1 LSQFLIFVQKIGIQL
16 RKSIVLTKVKIG
28 MTFASITFGNVFIRS
43 QVTIYLFKN
52 RIGGNGMLSM
62 IGLIGGLLL
71 LIYLTMR
78 GMNILVVGPLAAV
91 FVAVLSGMPLFPQL
105 AAEGEANLVTNYMG
119 GFAGFIT
126 SWYLMFLLGAVFG
139 KVMEDSGAA
148 DSVSKF
154 VVDKFGIKYAVLAI
168 VAACAILTY
177 GGVSLFVVAFSV
189 YPMAV
194 SLFKQAD
201 LPRRFIPAALAFGSV
216 TFTMT
221 SAGSPEIQNWIPI
234 EYLNTDPYAGWEV
247 SLIVAIFMAIF
258 GYWWLKRMIQ
268 KAVERGERFEAREG
282 DPETL
287 NKELPS
293 PIRGLIPL
301 IVVLVVS
308 YIFHDSLK
316 QSALI
321 IALLGG
327 VIATYVLNRKFFQ
340 SFWNA
345 VSEGTVG
352 ALIAIGNT
360 AAVVGFGGVAK
371 AVPAFETAVDFMTSI
386 PGSPL
391 IGGAL
396 AVSVI
401 AGMTGSASGGQAIA
415 LPILAPHYME
425 LGVNPEAL
433 HRVVSISSGALD
445 TLPHN
450 GYVVTTIRSICG
462 ESHQDAYGAVGAL
475 TAIVPL
481 LGVILA
487 IILFSLGL
495 GI

>member
-1 LSQFLIFVQKIGIQL
+1 
-16 RKSIVLTKVKIG
+16 
-28 MTFASITFGNVFIRS
+28 
-43 QVTIYLFKN
+43 
-52 RIGGNGMLSM
+52 MLSM

-71 LIYLTMR
+71 LIYLTMK
-78 GMNILVVGPLAAV
+78 GMNLLIAGPLCAL
-91 FVAVLSGMPLFPQL
+91 FVAVLSGLPLFPQQVGQ
-105 AAEGEANLVTNYMG
+105 GEANLVTNYMG
-119 GFAGFIT
+119 GFSGFVT
-126 SWYLMFLLGAVFG
+126 SWYLMFLLGSIFG

-148 DSVSKF
+148 DSVSKW
-154 VVDKFGIKYAVLAI
+154 VVEKLGMKHAVLAV

-189 YPMAV
+189 YPMAL

-201 LPRRFIPAALAFGSV
+201 LPRRFIPAALALGSV

-234 EYLNTDPYAGWEV
+234 EYLGTSPYAGWEV
-247 SLIVAIFMAIF
+247 SLIVAVFMAVF
-258 GYWWLKRMIQ
+258 GYWWLKRMIK
-268 KAVERGERFEAREG
+268 KAVARGERFITRDN
-282 DPETL
+282 DPKVED
-287 NKELPS
+287 KKLPN
-293 PIRGLIPL
+293 PLTGLIPL
-301 IVVLVVS
+301 LVVLIISFV
-308 YIFHDSLK
+308 FHDTLK

-327 VIATYVLNRKFFQ
+327 VIATYLLNRSYFK

-345 VSEGTVG
+345 VSDGTMG
-352 ALIAIGNT
+352 ALVAIGST
-360 AAVVGFGGVAK
+360 AAVVGFGGVAQ
-371 AVPAFETAVDFMTSI
+371 AVPAFKTAVEAMTSI

-391 IGGAL
+391 IGGAI

-415 LPILAPHYME
+415 LPLLAPHYMDM
-425 LGVNPEAL
+425 GVNAEAL
-433 HRVVSISSGALD
+433 HRTVAISSGALD
-445 TLPHN
+445 SLPHN

-475 TAIVPL
+475 TVIVPAIGVAIAIV
-481 LGVILA
+481 
-487 IILFSLGL
+487 LFSLGL

>member
-1 LSQFLIFVQKIGIQL
+1 MF
-16 RKSIVLTKVKIG
+16 
-28 MTFASITFGNVFIRS
+28 
-43 QVTIYLFKN
+43 
-52 RIGGNGMLSM
+52 SM
-62 IGLIGGLLL
+62 IGLIGGLAL
-71 LIYLTMR
+71 LIFLTMR
-78 GMNILVVGPLAAV
+78 GMNLLVAGPLCAL
-91 FVAVLSGMPLFPQL
+91 FVAVFSGLPLFPQL
-105 AAEGEANLVTNYMG
+105 VAEGEANFVGNYMT
-119 GFAGFIT
+119 GFSGFIA
-126 SWYLMFLLGAVFG
+126 SWYLMFLLGAIFG

-148 DSVSKF
+148 DSVSKWI
-154 VVDKFGIKYAVLAI
+154 VSKLGMKRAVLAI
-168 VAACAILTY
+168 VIACAVLTY

-194 SLFKQAD
+194 SLFREAN

-234 EYLNTDPYAGWEV
+234 EYLGTSPYAGWEV
-247 SLIVAIFMAIF
+247 SFIVAVFMMVF
-258 GYWWLKRMIQ
+258 GYWWLGKMIK
-268 KAVERGERFEAREG
+268 KAISRGESFVAREN
-282 DPETL
+282 DPVNED
-287 NKELPS
+287 KALPH
-293 PIRGLIPL
+293 PLTGLVPL
-301 IVVLVVS
+301 LVVLIISFV
-308 YIFHDSLK
+308 FHDSLQ

-327 VIATYVLNRKFFQ
+327 VIATYLLNRKYFK

-345 VSEGTVG
+345 VSEGTLG
-352 ALIAIGNT
+352 ALLALGNT

-371 AVPAFETAVDFMTSI
+371 AVPAFEVAVNAMTSI

-391 IGGAL
+391 IGGAI

-415 LPILAPHYME
+415 LPLLAPHYMDM
-425 LGVNPEAL
+425 GVNTEAL
-433 HRVVSISSGALD
+433 HRVVAISSGALD
-445 TLPHN
+445 SLPHN
-450 GYVVTTIRSICG
+450 GYVVTTVRAICG
-462 ESHQDAYGAVGAL
+462 ESHQDAYNPVGAV
-475 TAIVPL
+475 TVIVPL

>member
-1 LSQFLIFVQKIGIQL
+1 
-16 RKSIVLTKVKIG
+16 
-28 MTFASITFGNVFIRS
+28 
-43 QVTIYLFKN
+43 
-52 RIGGNGMLSM
+52 MLSM
-62 IGLIGGLLL
+62 IGLIGGLAL
-71 LIYLTMR
+71 LIWLTMR
-78 GMNILVVGPLAAV
+78 GMNLLVVGPLSAL

-105 AAEGEANLVTNYMG
+105 VEEGAANFVSNYM
-119 GFAGFIT
+119 AGFSGFVT
-126 SWYLMFLLGAVFG
+126 SWYLMFLLGAIFG

-148 DSVSKF
+148 DSVSRYI
-154 VVDKFGIKYAVLAI
+154 VDKLGMKYAVIAV

-189 YPMAV
+189 YPMAL

-201 LPRRFIPAALAFGSV
+201 LPRRFIPGALAFGSV

-234 EYLNTDPYAGWEV
+234 EFLGTSPYAGWEV
-247 SLIVAIFMAIF
+247 SLIVAIFMIIF
-258 GYWWLKRMIQ
+258 GYWWLKRMIT
-268 KAVERGERFEAREG
+268 KAVQKGEKFVSREG
-282 DPETL
+282 DPLTVSR
-287 NKELPS
+287 ELPH
-293 PIRGLIPL
+293 PIMGLIPL
-301 IVVLVVS
+301 LVVLVIS
-308 YIFHDSLK
+308 FFFHDTLQ

-327 VIATYVLNRKFFQ
+327 VIATYLLNRKYFNN
-340 SFWNA
+340 FWGA
-345 VSEGTVG
+345 VSEGTMG

-371 AVPAFETAVDFMTSI
+371 AVPAFETAVNAMTSI

-391 IGGAL
+391 IGGAV

-415 LPILAPHYME
+415 LPIIAPHYMD

-433 HRVVSISSGALD
+433 HRVAAISSGALD
-445 TLPHN
+445 SLPHN
-450 GYVVTTIRSICG
+450 GYVVTTIRAVCG
-462 ESHQDAYGAVGAL
+462 ESHQDAYNAVGAL
-475 TAIVPL
+475 TVIVPAI
-481 LGVILA
+481 GVILA